1 MTIEVTVVENPKP
14 KRVRPSSLALARICK
29 RAPWLSV
36 KYPASHDVTRFG
48 SAVDKQVSVVLSCIS
63 VGDMANLPTEEDL
76 LPETAKI
83 LDWLE
88 RNYPI
93 EQWIWHIQEKVAL
106 YDPETGELLTDG
118 TPDLVCLHRTE
129 PVFVVID
136 WKKSGQMY
144 SGHLQKPDENDQQL
158 AYLTAF
164 WLAIVATRKIERA
177 KIILACFDDRGVTPL
192 ESGTPEKPWITEDRL
207 TAVVEAI
214 RAVPPV
220 DVDGQQPVA
229 AVGEHCLH
237 CWTRMHCSEHLLPV
251 AVATQAGLPAPF
263 AEFTD
268 APMAVETAVKA
279 LSWLESAKR
288 VLSEAKKIVELV
300 EENVDTFVMQ
310 NGPVTVEAM
319 TYGPV
324 LAKGKRAGATVKTLE
339 AEGLTRLIRQGD
351 DKVTCKWYK
360 APKNG

>member
-1 MTIEVTVVENPKP
+1 MEDKV
-14 KRVRPSSLALARICK
+14 KRVRPSSLGMAKCCPRS
-29 RAPWLSV
+29 PWLSV
-36 KYPASHDVTRFG
+36 KYPASHAVTRFG
-48 SAVDKQVSVVLSCIS
+48 SAVDKQVSVVLSCIA
-63 VGDMANLPTEEDL
+63 VGDLANLPTEEDL
-76 LPETAKI
+76 LPETGKI

-93 EQWIWHIQEKVAL
+93 EQWTWHIQEKVEL
-106 YDPETGELLTDG
+106 HDPETGELLTAG
-118 TPDLVCLHRTE
+118 TPDLVCVHRTD

-144 SGHLQKPDENDQQL
+144 AGHLQKPDENDQQL
-158 AYLTAF
+158 AYLAAT
-164 WLAIVATRKIERA
+164 WLCLVAERKIERS

-192 ESGTPEKPWITEDRL
+192 ESGTPEQPWITEDRL
-207 TAVVEAI
+207 TAVVESI

-220 DVDGQQPVA
+220 DVDGPQPEA
-229 AVGEHCLH
+229 EVGDHCGH
-237 CWTRMHCSEHLLPV
+237 CWQRMHCSEHLLPM

-263 AEFTD
+263 AEFTG
-268 APMAVETAVKA
+268 AEMAVETVVKA
-279 LSWLESAKR
+279 LSWLEGAKR

-300 EENVDTFVMQ
+300 EGNVDSFVTQ